1 MELFFDD
8 QVVDLATIYE
18 IWEGLRRVTFI
29 NILKILY
36 GLVNNSF
43 LGGGSS
49 EYMEF
54 GAGNCMFD
62 FVTLVHIVRVLSH
75 KYVGLSST

>member
-1 MELFFDD
+1 MGGIEKSS
-8 QVVDLATIYE
+8 
-18 IWEGLRRVTFI
+18 I
-29 NILKILY
+29 NQYLKILY
-36 GLVNNSF
+36 GLGQK
-43 LGGGSS
+43 LWGGVGSS